1 MKYYKK
7 LFSTTYKS
15 EELFKWSG
23 HSILVYYNLLDD
35 IETPKISFYNN
46 FLI

>member
-1 MKYYKK
+1 MKYYKR

-15 EELFKWSG
+15 ELLFKWSG
-23 HSILVYYNLLDD
+23 HFILVYFSLPDD
-35 IETPKISFYNN
+35 IETPKINFYNN

>member
-15 EELFKWSG
+15 EVLFKLSG
-23 HSILVYYNLLDD
+23 HSILVYFSLLDD
-35 IETPKISFYNN
+35 IETPKINFYNN